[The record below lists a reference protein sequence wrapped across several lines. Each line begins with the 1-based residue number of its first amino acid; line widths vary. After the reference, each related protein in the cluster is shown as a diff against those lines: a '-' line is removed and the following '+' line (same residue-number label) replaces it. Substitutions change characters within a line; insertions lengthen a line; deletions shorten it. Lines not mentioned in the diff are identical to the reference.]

1 MSTDELLKQI
11 IPLAKYEYREGF
23 SNHKIV
29 DTLNEIERADIES
42 KLINLLQSSKEVD
55 NLIVDTLAYMKSKNS
70 LVTLKSL
77 IKKQLPVI
85 ETLSVACA
93 IYEIDNDE
101 SMIDLAIKNFEKITD
116 NYTIMASFYYLF
128 KFNNDRLDNII
139 KKFLNHEDYLVSYNA
154 KRFIDLRTSQIN
166 KD

>member
-85 ETLSVACA
+85 ETLSIACA

>member
-85 ETLSVACA
+85 ETLSIACA

-139 KKFLNHEDYLVSYNA
+139 KKFLNHKDYLVSYNA

>member
-85 ETLSVACA
+85 ETLSIACA
-93 IYEIDNDE
+93 IYNDE